1 MIAMAAPQEDIR
13 VTVLGVYRVRVEDG
27 REGDVVFLLDEQE
40 KTVLPIWIGENEA
53 LSIQI
58 VIRGERPPRPLTHD
72 LLVGILEATGN
83 EVEKVRIDGLIKDT
97 YTATIYIRNLTN
109 NRVIKIDSRPSD
121 AIAVAL
127 RVGCE
132 ILVDKKL
139 KTQMMPKDRFRFPE
153 EDQPTGG
160 R

>member
-27 REGDVVFLLDEQE
+27 REGDVVFLLDEHE